1 MARVSDTDVKLVG
14 KEIFE
19 RMKGQTPSVFNKDWW
34 SGKVM
39 DISMKDEAFKV
50 EMFRFVDVFPTLR
63 NHVQVAEHLQE
74 YFCRPETN
82 FPAAFTWGL
91 NKVKPSVQNRFNVV
105 LHINGF
111 RDSPKVI
118 AVGVN
123 STDTDISTADNLG
136 PSVQIVWKIAARLDG
151 IERSIMALV
160 EAHGREAASIR
171 EQMARLV
178 EENRSLRLRLEPPP
192 PEPARQVKAWSPEPA
207 PDPADGMPWW
217 RVAWLSLVAPERLR
231 RCDS

>member
-91 NKVKPSVQNRFNVV
+91 NKVKP
-105 LHINGF
+105 
-111 RDSPKVI
+111 D
-118 AVGVN
+118 
-123 STDTDISTADNLG
+123 
-136 PSVQIVWKIAARLDG
+136 
-151 IERSIMALV
+151 
-160 EAHGREAASIR
+160 
-171 EQMARLV
+171 
-178 EENRSLRLRLEPPP
+178 
-192 PEPARQVKAWSPEPA
+192 
-207 PDPADGMPWW
+207 
-217 RVAWLSLVAPERLR
+217 SLVAKMAA
-231 RCDS
+231 

>member
-1 MARVSDTDVKLVG
+1 MTLKDRVSYLDDEGVSLVR
-14 KEIFE
+14 ESL
-19 RMKGQTPSVFNKDWW
+19 GQT
-34 SGKVM
+34 
-39 DISMKDEAFKV
+39 
-50 EMFRFVDVFPTLR
+50 T
-63 NHVQVAEHLQE
+63 
-74 YFCRPETN
+74 
-82 FPAAFTWGL
+82 
-91 NKVKPSVQNRFNVV
+91 VKP
-105 LHINGF
+105 
-111 RDSPKVI
+111 
-118 AVGVN
+118 
-123 STDTDISTADNLG
+123 TAALTAPAPD
-136 PSVQIVWKIAARLDG
+136 VAARLDG